1 MHGAGN
7 DFVVLDARQQGW
19 PLSDAA
25 VRQIADRHTGVGC
38 DQVIVVEPARQPGA
52 DAFLTIRNADGS
64 EAAACGNAS
73 RCIAWLLMDERR
85 VDQVVLETRAGLLPA
100 SRAGERQVCVDM
112 GPARLEWQDIPLAF
126 SLATLHLPLRL
137 GPLSDPVAVNMGNPH
152 AVFFVDD
159 ALSID
164 LAVLGPRLEH
174 DPLFPERC
182 NIEVAQ
188 VIGRDRLRVRV
199 WERGAG
205 ITRACGSGACATLVA
220 AARRGLA
227 SRKGEIVLDG
237 GTLAIV
243 WRDDNHVTMTGP
255 VALSFAGTLGD
266 GLAS

>member
-1 MHGAGN
+1 
-7 DFVVLDARQQGW
+7 
-19 PLSDAA
+19 
-25 VRQIADRHTGVGC
+25 
-38 DQVIVVEPARQPGA
+38 
-52 DAFLTIRNADGS
+52 
-64 EAAACGNAS
+64 
-73 RCIAWLLMDERR
+73 MDERR